1 MASRTPSRPATDSPS
16 LRKQERPGRTLI
28 DNAKDR
34 EERILGLFR
43 KFDTREVGILDINN
57 IHSMVS

>member
-1 MASRTPSRPATDSPS
+1 MIPKRPATDSPS
-16 LRKQERPGRTLI
+16 LRTRPGRILI
-28 DNAKDR
+28 DNAKDQR